1 MIIQSFSIAYSPE
14 EDRLL
19 LQARG
24 DNANQNFWITRRAA
38 LMLSQALQ
46 SLLKDVYAQSGVQ
59 GEHLSLAQSFGQEHA
74 KAEHAPF
81 TGKIQRPNDQPLLL
95 FRIDYGVIGVN
106 QGRLILLNAAG
117 AGQEYKLNTEM
128 MHALSNLIIQ
138 QCTNAEWLVAL
149 EPLPKKSTLETF
161 QKILH

>member
-59 GEHLSLAQSFGQEHA
+59 AEHLSLAQSFGQEHA
-74 KAEHAPF
+74 QTEHAPF
-81 TGKIQRPNDQPLLL
+81 VDEMQHPNNEPLLL
-95 FRIDYGVIGVN
+95 FRIDYGVIGVD

-117 AGQEYKLNTEM
+117 AGQEFQLNTEM
-128 MHALSNLIIQ
+128 LHALSNLLIQ
-138 QCTNAEWLVAL
+138 QCTNAEWLLAL
-149 EPLPKKSTLETF
+149 EPLPKKSTVETF
-161 QKILH
+161 RKILH